1 MTREQLGEC
10 LKDPCYAVVF
20 EAVKTLSR
28 RERRTDDFKLWL
40 WYAHRIGY
48 NTLLD
53 QLFRLEHEM
62 ETDRLEG
69 RKSVRNPAAVYH
81 ARLKSIYQYQIDQA
95 QKRKPNHE

>member
-1 MTREQLGEC
+1 MTKEQLGEC
-10 LKDPCYAVVF
+10 LQDPCYAVVF
-20 EAVKTLSR
+20 EAVKALSR

-40 WYAHRIGY
+40 WYCRRIGY

-69 RKSVRNPAAVYH
+69 RAPVRNPAAVYH
-81 ARLKSIYQYQIDQA
+81 ARLKSIYAFQQ
-95 QKRKPNHE
+95 QKQHERKPTHA